1 MLCFQPVGM
10 LEISFYQ
17 SYHFSFFVN
26 VSNSQNNSDQMQEAK
41 LMTNQIFSP
50 SGDPLWRPFELTM
63 KQSLPC
69 ENQIII
75 IVTLYYTIFYEI
87 IDIIIIVASL

>member
-1 MLCFQPVGM
+1 M
-10 LEISFYQ
+10 
-17 SYHFSFFVN
+17 FVDG
-26 VSNSQNNSDQMQEAK
+26 SNSQNNSDQMQEEK

-50 SGDPLWRPFELTM
+50 SGDPLWRPFERTM

-75 IVTLYYTIFYEI
+75 IVTLYYTIIYEYDV